1 MSIGD
6 LLRANVQKRITPSE
20 KGLEFFISLGE
31 ERKYRKRE
39 KVVVAGELA
48 RFEAFITKGCVR
60 MYYTDARQH
69 EHNVLFG
76 FEDWWVCDLI
86 SFYTG
91 APSHHSIEALEDTT
105 VICYRY
111 EDIDKVLN
119 SFPEFER
126 YFRLLMQKAYIS
138 GQQRIISSLSKSAE
152 ERYIDLVS
160 KFPQLEHRVAQH
172 HIASYIG
179 ISPEALSRIKR
190 SMIERSRSGIRS

>member
-1 MSIGD
+1 MSARD
-6 LLRANVQKRITPSE
+6 LLRANVQKRIMPSE
-20 KGLEFFISLGE
+20 KGLEFFMSLGE
-31 ERKYRKRE
+31 ERKFRKRDKMLE
-39 KVVVAGELA
+39 AGELA

-69 EHNVLFG
+69 DHNVLFG

-91 APSHHSIEALEDTT
+91 APAHHSIEALEDTT
-105 VICYRY
+105 AICYKY
-111 EDIDKVLN
+111 DDIESVLN
-119 SFPEFER
+119 HYPEFER
-126 YFRLLMQKAYIS
+126 YFRLLMQKAYIA

-152 ERYIDLVS
+152 ERYIDLVT

-190 SMIERSRSGIRS
+190 SMIERARSGERS